1 MPSNS
6 LSAIFSFH
14 FLQMRT
20 TILFFISFLLVK
32 NSFAVTYTWTGTGG
46 NKLWNTNTNWSPV
59 GVPTSIDDV
68 VFNISDSVNF
78 INNMTVN
85 SLKVQ
90 GTNTIVRFTCNQISP
105 TTSFGSP
112 RLIIISNP
120 GILPDALLIES
131 TCKLIVRTF
140 NSSGTC
146 YFTLDMSGNSGV
158 KGIING
164 DLELGG
170 PSNSFSRV
178 EFKTTA
184 GAVSYGRVNVFGKI
198 VCQPG
203 AASQTWSVA
212 NSAPTLTFMP
222 QAECIWNKDG
232 GSIGSPYFSVGS
244 WLRITGGAAAGFS
257 MPTGPYVYSRN
268 ANVEV
273 NSPGMGS
280 NFLAAINLRSIP
292 LDTLILT
299 HTGLGDVR
307 YSTGA
312 VTASSIDTIRGS
324 LIITANGKLDMGA
337 SSVNTAIDKLVV
349 LKDIINAGQ
358 VVKTGT
364 SIDTIE
370 LASPNNFQILHST
383 GTFNTDAIGISINTR
398 DSVMLTSPFRVNK
411 NLNLKKGWIISSD
424 VNLLTIKSSASITN
438 YSDLSF
444 VIGPVANTTDAYVNF
459 EYPLGY
465 LITGNTGLSRS
476 VRTLGVITPTI
487 TAAYKVRYVRASPY
501 GVDAQV
507 NSPLDHVS
515 SLEYWKYDFI
525 GGVGSYLVRLTWY
538 DPNSGGVT
546 DVNNLRVA
554 CKDAIPGWS
563 NYGSNPV
570 TIIGAGGAIP
580 STRFFNAATGVP
592 NPYYTLASITADNP
606 LPLILLQFTGELQNN
621 ANAVLHWRF
630 AQMFNG
636 VKIYLQESDDG
647 LLFKTSAIITGNAL
661 QNAYSHTTSITSTK
675 KYFRLMWRNENND
688 EVFSNI
694 ILLNKKA
701 DENYAFLYPNPV
713 QQFAHLQI
721 NATSASKVEVAV
733 FGISGKLIFSQTIA
747 LQKGINNAQI
757 DCRNLT
763 AGAYIIRISNG
774 LVLKMQK

>member
-1 MPSNS
+1 
-6 LSAIFSFH
+6 
-14 FLQMRT
+14 MRI

-46 NKLWNTNTNWSPV
+46 NKLWNTNNNWAPV
-59 GVPTSIDDV
+59 GVPTSADDV
-68 VFNISDSVNF
+68 IFNVSDSINF
-78 INNMTVN
+78 TFSQTVN
-85 SLKVQ
+85 SLKIQ
-90 GTNTIVRFTCNQISP
+90 GTNTIVVFACNS
-105 TTSFGSP
+105 TTTTFSSP
-112 RLIIISNP
+112 RTITISNP
-120 GILPDALLIES
+120 STLPDAFFIAS
-131 TCKLIVRTF
+131 TCKLIMRTF
-140 NSSGTC
+140 NSSTTC
-146 YFTLDMSGNSGV
+146 YFTLDMSQGIGV

-164 DLELGG
+164 ELELGG
-170 PSNSFSRV
+170 PSNSLSRV

-198 VCQPG
+198 ICQSG
-203 AASQTWSVA
+203 AASQAWSPA
-212 NSAPTLTFMP
+212 SSAATLTFMP

-244 WLRITGGAAAGFS
+244 WLRLTNIMMNGFL
-257 MPTGPYVYSRN
+257 MPTGPYIYSRN

-273 NSPGMGS
+273 NSPSMGS
-280 NFLAAINLRSIP
+280 GLSAALYLRGIP
-292 LDTLILT
+292 VDTLKLT
-299 HTGLGDVR
+299 NTGGIGGVGDVR

-337 SSVNTAIDKLVV
+337 SSVNTAIEKVVV
-349 LKDIINAGQ
+349 LGDVINAGKI
-358 VVKTGT
+358 VKSGS
-364 SIDTIE
+364 SIDTLE
-370 LASPNNFQILHST
+370 FASPNVYQTLNST
-383 GTFNTDAIGISINTR
+383 GTFNTDQVSIKINTR
-398 DSVMLTSPFRVNK
+398 DSVILASPFTVNK
-411 NLNLKKGWIISSD
+411 SLNLKKGWIISSD
-424 VNLLTIKSSASITN
+424 ASLLTIKSSASITN

-501 GVDAQV
+501 GIDAQV

-515 SLEYWKYDFI
+515 NLEYWKYDFI
-525 GGVGSYLVRLTWY
+525 GGAGSYLVRLTWY

-630 AQMFNG
+630 AQMNDG
-636 VKIYLQESDDG
+636 VKMYLQESDDG
-647 LLFKTSAIITGNAL
+647 LLFKTSAIITGNNL

-675 KYFRLMWRNENND
+675 KYFRLMWHNGNND

-721 NATSASKVEVAV
+721 NATSASKEVISV
-733 FGISGKLIFSQTIA
+733 FDLSGKLIFSKAIA
-747 LQKGINNAQI
+747 LQKGLNIEQI

-763 AGAYIIRISNG
+763 AGVYTIRISNG